1 VTVAEAVLGAKVD
14 VPTLEGTKT
23 LTIPPG
29 SSSGQKLR
37 LRGQGVPGPGGQGDG
52 DLFAVL
58 KVVVPKNV
66 DEESLR
72 LIREFAARNPSD
84 PRAGLW

>member
-1 VTVAEAVLGAKVD
+1 M
-14 VPTLEGTKT
+14 

-37 LRGQGVPGPGGQGDG
+37 LRGQGVPAAPGKSQG
-52 DLFAVL
+52 DLFLAI
-58 KVVVPKNV
+58 KIVVPRSV
-66 DEESLR
+66 DEASQR
-72 LIREFAARNPSD
+72 LIREFDEKNPLS